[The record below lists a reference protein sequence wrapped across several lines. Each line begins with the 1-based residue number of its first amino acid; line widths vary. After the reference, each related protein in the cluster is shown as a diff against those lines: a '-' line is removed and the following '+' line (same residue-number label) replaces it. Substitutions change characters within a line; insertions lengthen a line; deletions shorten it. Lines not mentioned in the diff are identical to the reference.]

1 MIRDSVRDASRLL
14 FWMPLVGMSL
24 TACVFFQEAAEEQAK
39 LDETQLRE
47 QVSMVLQTEF
57 AEQKGVK
64 VHPHVRDRAV
74 LLTGNVELEEQKVKA
89 TTILG
94 RIGGLSHTYN
104 ELVVGPPTGI
114 RARVDDT
121 IIQNKV
127 RLAFLNHKEIP
138 NGKMDIVV
146 RDNVVYLIGRVSAE
160 ESTRTVEVVEQI
172 SGVEKVV
179 ALLETGANE

>member
-1 MIRDSVRDASRLL
+1 MIKDLALSSGRLL
-14 FWMPLVGMSL
+14 FWTMTVCLSL
-24 TACVFFQEAAEEQAK
+24 TACTLFREAAEEQAK
-39 LDETQLRE
+39 QNETHLRE
-47 QVSMVLQTEF
+47 QISTALQTEF
-57 AEQKGVK
+57 ADQKGVK
-64 VHPHVRDRAV
+64 IHLHVRDHAV
-74 LLTGNVELEEQKVKA
+74 LLTGNVELEEQKNTA
-89 TTILG
+89 STILVG
-94 RIGGLSHTYN
+94 ISRLRHTYN

-160 ESTRTVEVVEQI
+160 ESARTVEVVEQI

-179 ALLETGANE
+179 ALLETGVNE